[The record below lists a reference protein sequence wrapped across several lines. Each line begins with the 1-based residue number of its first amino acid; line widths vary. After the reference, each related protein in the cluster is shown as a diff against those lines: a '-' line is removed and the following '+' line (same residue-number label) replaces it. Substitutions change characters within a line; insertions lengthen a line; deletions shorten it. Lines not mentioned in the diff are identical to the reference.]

1 MRFVPISRV
10 PSGSRLGR
18 TLFGEDG
25 RVLLRRGTELS
36 GDYLA
41 RLAEE
46 GFLALSLLEGDPD
59 VVPRDEVVSEKSRVE
74 ALTTVR
80 DFMQKAREPDSGLSQ
95 TWTQRRILYNAS
107 SMVLNDLTSARR
119 LPTQFGE
126 LRSMGTYAISHAAN
140 VCILGLSF
148 GIHLGM
154 PYGKLM
160 DLAMGLLVHDLGK
173 SVLDPGAAHQHET
186 TDAPTD
192 PEYRSHSRC
201 GVDLLIQMG
210 DVVPA
215 TARAIVAQHHERW
228 DGSGFPQ
235 GLKGEA
241 IHEFAQ
247 IAALVNTYDNL
258 LHQTW
263 QGRPTPPHQAL
274 EYLMAA
280 GGSHFRLELV
290 QEFLKMVVPFPVE
303 TSVRLSTCEEG
314 VVLEVDRGLPMRPVV
329 RILRDPDGSWRL
341 RPYELDLRRH
351 PDVTILSTL

>member
-10 PSGSRLGR
+10 VPGSRLGR
-18 TLFGEDG
+18 TIHGEDG
-25 RVLLRRGTELS
+25 RVLLRRGTELTRE
-36 GDYLA
+36 YLA

-46 GFLALSLLEGDPD
+46 GFLAVSLLENEAATDAHE
-59 VVPRDEVVSEKSRVE
+59 EVVSEKARVE
-74 ALTTVR
+74 ALTGVR
-80 DFMQKAREPDSGLSQ
+80 ELMARTREPDAGLAQ

-107 SMVLNDLTSARR
+107 SMVLNDLMSARR

-126 LRSMGTYAISHAAN
+126 LRSLGTYGITHAVN

-173 SVLDPGAAHQHET
+173 TVLEASAAHLHET
-186 TDAPTD
+186 TEAP
-192 PEYRSHSRC
+192 
-201 GVDLLIQMG
+201 VDLAYRAHARAGADLLAQMG

-215 TARAIVAQHHERW
+215 TARAIVLQHHERW
-228 DGSGFPQ
+228 DGTGFPQ
-235 GLKGEA
+235 GLRGES

-258 LHQTW
+258 LHQTS
-263 QGRPTPPHQAL
+263 QGGPTPPHQAI
-274 EYLMAA
+274 EYLMAS
-280 GGSHFRLELV
+280 GGSHFRLALV

-303 TSVRLSTCEEG
+303 TVVRLSTCEEG
-314 VVLEVDRGLPMRPVV
+314 VVTDVDRGLPLRPVV
-329 RILRDPDGSWRL
+329 QVLRDPDGRRRV
-341 RPYELDLRRH
+341 RPYEIDLRRH
-351 PDVTILSTL
+351 PDVTILATL

>member
-10 PSGSRLGR
+10 APGSRLGR
-18 TLFGEDG
+18 TIYGEDG
-25 RVLLRRGTELS
+25 RVLLRRGTELTRE
-36 GDYLA
+36 YLD
-41 RLAEE
+41 RLAEV
-46 GFLALSLLEGDPD
+46 GYLALSLIEGEADATPHE
-59 VVPRDEVVSEKSRVE
+59 EVVSEKARVE
-74 ALTTVR
+74 ALTGVR
-80 DFMQKAREPDSGLSQ
+80 ELMARTREPDTSLSQ

-107 SMVLNDLTSARR
+107 SMVLNDLMSARR

-126 LRSMGTYAISHAAN
+126 LRSLGTYGIAHAVN

-173 SVLDPGAAHQHET
+173 TLLEPASAHLHDSTE
-186 TDAPTD
+186 PPED
-192 PEYRSHSRC
+192 PEYRAHSRA
-201 GVDLLIQMG
+201 GADLLAQMG

-215 TARAIVAQHHERW
+215 TARAIVLQHHERW

-235 GLKGEA
+235 GLRGEA

-258 LHQTW
+258 LHQSW
-263 QGRPTPPHQAL
+263 QGSPTPPHQAI
-274 EYLMAA
+274 EYLMAS

-303 TSVRLSTCEEG
+303 TAVRLSTCEEG
-314 VVLEVDRGLPMRPVV
+314 VVTDVDRGLPMRPVV
-329 RILRDPDGSWRL
+329 QVVRDPDGRRRQ